1 MRATTPSPPHAARWG
16 LALAV
21 VGVLLAASP
30 SVASYYAPPKLVV
43 LALGAAWAWACILR
57 RPDASFRPD
66 TPLDLPLAALGLVL
80 LLSTL
85 ASEDPAVSV
94 LGSYAMH
101 AYGLLPLGLCAA
113 LFYGTVCSGQSLQ
126 PAASMRFCLWAGLA
140 SAFYGLLQKAGVE
153 MIWGLPSALA
163 YGRISALQGNPTFLG
178 SCLLMLLPVAL
189 HFALDRK
196 GSDRS
201 LGWTALAL
209 LSTAVAL
216 TLSRAAWLGAAAGCT
231 AYLVWT
237 GRTKARGLIMAA
249 VLLACGLVV
258 VAKFRP
264 VAQSDSM
271 RLRLWESGLRIF
283 TQDPW
288 LGSGPDTFQSA
299 LGRAMTD
306 GYLRTHGR
314 NVSQNNAHN
323 DLLQVLTTT
332 GLAGLLAYLGV
343 LLGAARAARQ
353 ALNDPARRDAAA
365 ALAGALL
372 GLFIQAK
379 FNAAP
384 LASLALAGL
393 FAGLLA
399 RPGKAPLPRTAPA
412 AAMLFCLVALGVAGR
427 LYWADRAQMTAI
439 AHANAGRNQQALD
452 GYRRASRLNPA
463 ETSYQLARTRLLLN
477 LAKTVTEPGVRL
489 RFLQEA
495 VAAARRSA
503 VWRPASVTAQQS
515 LGVSLTMLSVATGP
529 VGLAEAEQAFDRALK
544 LDRGL
549 PGLLENR
556 IKVARLRKD
565 EAKAKELEASLAALL
580 QLTGG

>member
-1 MRATTPSPPHAARWG
+1 MRAIAPSPPHAARWG
-16 LALAV
+16 LALAAA
-21 VGVLLAASP
+21 GVLLAASP
-30 SVASYYAPPKLVV
+30 SVASYYAPPKLVF

-57 RPDASFRPD
+57 RPEASFRPD

-80 LLSTL
+80 LLSAA

-94 LGSYAMH
+94 IGSYSMY

-113 LFYGTVCSGQSLQ
+113 LFYGTVCSEQGLQ
-126 PAASMRFCLWAGLA
+126 PAPALRFCLWAGLA
-140 SAFYGLLQKAGVE
+140 SASYGLLQKAGVE
-153 MIWGLPSALA
+153 LVWGLPSALA
-163 YGRISALQGNPTFLG
+163 YGRITSLQGNPTFLG

-189 HFALDRK
+189 HFVLDRK
-196 GSDRS
+196 GTDRS
-201 LGWTALAL
+201 LGGVAFVLI
-209 LSTAVAL
+209 STAVVL

-231 AYLVWT
+231 SYLVWT
-237 GRTKARGLIMAA
+237 GRIKARGFILGS
-249 VLLACGLVV
+249 VLLVCGLAV

-264 VAQSDSM
+264 VAHSDSM
-271 RLRLWESGLRIF
+271 RLRLWESALQIF
-283 TQDPW
+283 RQDPW

-343 LLGAARAARQ
+343 LLGVARAARQ
-353 ALNDPARRDAAA
+353 ALSDPARRAAAA
-365 ALAGALL
+365 ALAGALI

-384 LASLALAGL
+384 LASLSLASV
-393 FAGLLA
+393 FAGLLV
-399 RPGKAPLPRTAPA
+399 RPGKEPLPRTASVA
-412 AAMLFCLVALGVAGR
+412 ATLFCLVALGIAGR

-452 GYRRASRLNPA
+452 GYRRSSRLNPA
-463 ETSYQLARTRLLLN
+463 ETSYQLARTRLLIN
-477 LAKTVTEPGVRL
+477 LAKTVSEPAVRL
-489 RFLQEA
+489 RFLEEA
-495 VAAARRSA
+495 VAAARSSTA
-503 VWRPASVTAQQS
+503 WRPASVTAQQS
-515 LGVSLTMLSVATGP
+515 LGVSLTLLSVSAGP
-529 VGLAEAEQAFDRALK
+529 DSLAEAEQAFDRALK

-565 EAKAKELEASLAALL
+565 ETKAKELEASLAALL